1 MLLTHVLIRRWYVVL
16 IGIAVTV
23 AATKW
28 STPEV
33 VYWAEVTVTVVQ
45 PSQPR
50 EPKTLENVSSD
61 PVAAATMLVE
71 MVNRGHP
78 TMRSVSPDATLYG
91 EGKRETVQAALRDE
105 GGQWASR
112 VQEPIIQVQAVSH
125 DPNRVRSQLSEQ
137 TGAVRGYLEEL
148 QDTLAV
154 ASPQRLTLTVEPEDA
169 AVGAVTGSG
178 SRAMGVTLIVG
189 LGLTLIFTYWFEL
202 CMKKLR
208 QREDD
213 R

>member
-1 MLLTHVLIRRWYVVL
+1 MLARVLMRRWYVVL
-16 IGIAVTV
+16 FGIAVTI

-71 MVNRGHP
+71 MVNKGHP

-112 VQEPIIQVQAVSH
+112 VQEPIIQIQAVSH
-125 DPNRVRSQLSEQ
+125 SPSRVHSQLSGQ
-137 TGAVRGYLEEL
+137 VGAVRGYLDEL

-169 AVGAVTGSG
+169 PVRAVTGSR
-178 SRAMGVTLIVG
+178 SRAAGATLIVG
-189 LGLTLIFTYWFEL
+189 LGLTVIVTYWFDL
-202 CMKKLR
+202 SVKKFR
-208 QREDD
+208 QRKDN